1 MIVIYMGIAEC
12 RVYMTGHKDQSLPV
26 MKQINPKIMRFGLNI
41 DQSLCSKSFFFEI
54 YLMAK
59 SNKQIYME
67 IANFIVYMDNLKDQS
82 LLG

>member
-1 MIVIYMGIAEC
+1 MGIAEC
-12 RVYMTGHKDQSLPV
+12 SVYMTDHKDQSLPV